1 MHVSGLAYVSAVAAE
16 AKKRCPNPPRAGVV
30 VSCPT
35 WVLGTLKN
43 LTPGLE
49 RTIFTNSYTQNMLC
63 TFYPNESQQ
72 PSSNDA
78 SEASWPGVASLLY
91 VPRTGYGPWYLLRG
105 KELNHVGI
113 GGLKCFLP

>member
-49 RTIFTNSYTQNMLC
+49 RTIFTLTHKTCFVPSIPMKVNSRVLMTLQKPLGLGSRLFCMFL
-63 TFYPNESQQ
+63 EQGMG
-72 PSSNDA
+72 
-78 SEASWPGVASLLY
+78 PGIYS
-91 VPRTGYGPWYLLRG
+91 
-105 KELNHVGI
+105 
-113 GGLKCFLP
+113 GGRS